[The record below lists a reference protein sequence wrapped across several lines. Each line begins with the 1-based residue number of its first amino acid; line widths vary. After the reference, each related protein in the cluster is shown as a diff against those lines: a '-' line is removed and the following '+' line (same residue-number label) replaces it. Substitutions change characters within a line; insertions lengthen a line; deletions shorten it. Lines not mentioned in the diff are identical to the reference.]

1 MKLWMFYIT
10 LLSLVFAYSIKEQ
23 LTLTEAKLA
32 HCLSGGTF
40 KVGHD
45 ALKCVDTIYEK
56 GN

>member
-1 MKLWMFYIT
+1 MKLWLFYIT
-10 LLSLVFAYSIKEQ
+10 ILSLVFAFSVKRQ